1 MTSKRMAVRIDSS
14 RSAAASARRAD
25 SKAERSAL
33 PSCAMVASVGGSET
47 ASAIVHALMRVKS
60 GWPDTYG
67 LGCVGSWRG
76 LAHSAGE
83 RARARARAVRTGRLR
98 AQIYAGAAHH

>member
-76 LAHSAGE
+76 LAHSAGART
-83 RARARARAVRTGRLR
+83 RARAGGEDGTAARADV
-98 AQIYAGAAHH
+98 YAGAAHH